1 MEVEV
6 GEKNLLLSALPQT
19 AHLGEIRKHHFNETR
34 LKLLSIF
41 STRPPYRAHDLY
53 EGARGPLS
61 HDSVPDE
68 KKPVKNLALHHSGIG
83 GKPIENLAGK
93 VALLG
98 H

>member
-1 MEVEV
+1 M
-6 GEKNLLLSALPQT
+6 GEKSLLLSALPQT
-19 AHLGEIRKHHFNETR
+19 AHFGEIRKHHFNEIL
-34 LKLLSIF
+34 LKLLNMF
-41 STRPPYRAHDLY
+41 STRSSYRAHDLND
-53 EGARGPLS
+53 GAWGPLS

-68 KKPVKNLALHHSGIG
+68 KKPVKHLAFHHPGIG